1 MTAMDILE
9 ALGQTEEELLHSCEE
24 SMKGE
29 CGGAGSSGA
38 EEDEE
43 NQVHRKR
50 RVHRLF
56 FLKTEGNRR
65 MAAGMIAAAVLL
77 LACVAGGGYIRR
89 NFSAGNCSSTSA
101 INTQES
107 AEITADAAEEET
119 TVEEAETESSSVEE
133 AGAAPTESAMET
145 EESAASGEASDKERL
160 EEGTVTEYST
170 LPALQLAEV
179 SVPGVDTTALSE
191 EEYGELTELVQS
203 VQEEIDAALSA
214 ESMEILPV
222 YSFIEQDADL
232 IENLGD
238 YPVITQEEAEE
249 LLWQGYYLSP
259 AGFSAEDADSGEA
272 VSVELCYLVSAET
285 LIYMPYYLFT
295 VVIEEDMVY
304 TCCVP
309 AVSREYLTGTLSY
322 GTAE

>member
-24 SMKGE
+24 SMNGE

-43 NQVHRKR
+43 NQVRRKR

-56 FLKTEGNRR
+56 FLKTAGNQH

-77 LACVAGGGYIRR
+77 LACAAGGGYIRR
-89 NFSAGNCSSTSA
+89 SFSAGNRSSTSA

-107 AEITADAAEEET
+107 AEITADTAEEET
-119 TVEEAETESSSVEE
+119 VVEE
-133 AGAAPTESAMET
+133 AGAASTESAMET
-145 EESAASGEASDKERL
+145 EESAVSGEASDKEIL
-160 EEGTVTEYST
+160 EEETVAEYST

-191 EEYGELTELVQS
+191 EEYGKLTELVQS

-214 ESMEILPV
+214 ESMETLPV
-222 YSFIEQDADL
+222 FWFIEQDADL

-249 LLWQGYYLSP
+249 LLWQGYYLSS

-309 AVSREYLTGTLSY
+309 AVSREYLMGTLSC
-322 GTAE
+322 GTVE